1 MGTLFGRRM
10 MTKRLIVF
18 VATVVLVYSSTAI
31 GGDGKKDQEK
41 LQGSWVVESFLDS
54 DPKGGIPKE
63 ILKDMVTAIKD
74 DTLKVTLKDQPI
86 ITLKFKLD
94 PSKAPKTVDF
104 THLDGPEKGKTE
116 LGIYKFDG
124 EKLVMAVNDAGMARP
139 EAFATKEGTKI
150 SVITLT
156 KKK

>member
-1 MGTLFGRRM
+1 M
-10 MTKRLIVF
+10 KRLIVF
-18 VATVVLVYSSTAI
+18 VATVVLVYGSTAV
-31 GGDGKKDQEK
+31 GGDSKKDQEK
-41 LQGSWVVESFLDS
+41 MQGSWVVESFLDS
-54 DPKGGIPKE
+54 DPKGGIPKDV
-63 ILKDMVTAIKD
+63 LKDLVTVVKD
-74 DTLKVTLKDQPI
+74 DTLKVTIKDQQVV
-86 ITLKFKLD
+86 LMKFKLD
-94 PSKAPKTVDF
+94 PSKSPKAVDF

-139 EAFATKEGTKI
+139 TAFATKEGTKI